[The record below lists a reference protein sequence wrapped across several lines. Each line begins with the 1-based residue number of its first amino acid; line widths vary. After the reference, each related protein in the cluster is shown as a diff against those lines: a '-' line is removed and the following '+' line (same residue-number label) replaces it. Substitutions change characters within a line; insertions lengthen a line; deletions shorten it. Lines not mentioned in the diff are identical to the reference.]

1 MEPILSSSGTLESAK
16 SIGTLTSWQLLA
28 EKAAA
33 DDGSS
38 TDTEGED
45 SRFQEDE
52 IDETHQGFKERSFA
66 SPNPY
71 LSQLRSPSFFSPRK
85 AGSAATAPEEPKKLV
100 TPKQHQ
106 MLYKE
111 YRVFNEIGSGAF
123 GRVCV
128 ARRLADGK
136 DVVVKEIKT
145 STLSGECP
153 ASSSGSV
160 PATQ

>member
-1 MEPILSSSGTLESAK
+1 MEQHHNLQGIIESVK

-28 EKAAA
+28 EKAVA

-38 TDTEGED
+38 TDGEAED
-45 SRFQEDE
+45 SPFHEADGV
-52 IDETHQGFKERSFA
+52 DETYQGFKEQSFT

-85 AGSAATAPEEPKKLV
+85 PGSTAAAPEEPKCLV

-106 MLYKE
+106 LLYKE

-145 STLSGECP
+145 STLSGTVLQAAAP
-153 ASSSGSV
+153 TA
-160 PATQ
+160 